1 MASGTAGLGTEI
13 VSVINKLQDVFTSIG
28 SGPGGQAGID
38 LPQICVLGSQSSGK
52 SSVLENIV
60 GRDFLPRGT
69 GIVTRRPLVLQL
81 INRAAQAANGVDKT
95 ADKAANADEWGEFL
109 HLPGEKFYDFHK
121 IRDEIVR
128 DTEAKTGKNAGISP
142 QPINLRIYS
151 PNVLTL
157 TLVDLPGLTKVPV
170 GDQPRDIEK
179 QIREMLTKYISK
191 PACIILAVTA
201 ANTDLANSDG
211 LKMAREVD
219 PEGTR
224 TIGVLTKVD
233 LMDKGTDVVDILAG
247 RIIPLRLGYVPVVNR
262 GQRDIENG
270 KPISSALENE
280 RDFFENHPSY
290 RSKATFC
297 GTPFLAR
304 KLNMIL
310 MHHIRAT
317 LPDIKSRISK
327 NLATYQSELQTL
339 GGGMGEA
346 NSGNIV
352 LSVITEF
359 TSEFRTTIDGN
370 TNDLSLNELSGG
382 ARISFVFH
390 ELFNNGVK
398 TIDPFDQVK
407 DGDIRTILYNSSGS
421 TPALFVGTAAFEV
434 IVKQQ
439 IKRLEDPA
447 IKCCQL
453 VYDELIRI
461 LGQLLAKVQAF
472 RRYPALRE
480 RFNAVV
486 VNFFKQAMNPT
497 LKLVQ
502 DMVAMQACYVN
513 TTHPDFIGGHKAT
526 AIVSDRLTANKPPTP
541 ANDPKNPRSSIN
553 NNKDL
558 DVDAK
563 QEQSF
568 FGSFFTPKT
577 GPKKQGVAAME
588 APPPNIRPQNA
599 LNDRETMETEVI
611 KLLIHSYFNIV
622 KREMID
628 MVPKAISLTLVSFSK
643 ENLQREL
650 LQELYKPEVLD
661 ELLKES
667 DFVVGRRKE
676 LQTMVQAL
684 NKAEEYVISSYVAVI
699 YNLLLTCLSLFAS
712 LGLWP
717 AYKQRLFAPALP
729 LSRLLLF
736 LAHCTRTPPHALPT
750 FHSPALH
757 TLSHISLSQVW

>member
-1 MASGTAGLGTEI
+1 MANLGTEV
-13 VSVINKLQDVFTSIG
+13 VSVINKLQDVFTAVG
-28 SGPGGQAGID
+28 SSASSID

-81 INRAAQAANGVDKT
+81 INRPATGGVNGAAKEVANGVDG
-95 ADKAANADEWGEFL
+95 DKAANADEWGEFL
-109 HLPGEKFYDFHK
+109 HLPGEKFYDFNK
-121 IRDEIVR
+121 IRAEIVR

-142 QPINLRIYS
+142 LPINLRIFS

-179 QIREMLTKYISK
+179 QIRDMLHKYISK
-191 PACIILAVTA
+191 PSCIVLAVTA

-211 LKMAREVD
+211 LKLAREVD

-233 LMDKGTDVVDILAG
+233 LMDAGTDVVDILAG
-247 RIIPLRLGYVPVVNR
+247 RVVPLRLGYVPVVNR
-262 GQRDIENG
+262 GQRDIESN
-270 KPISSALENE
+270 KPIQAALEYE
-280 RDFFENHPSY
+280 RQFFENHASY
-290 RSKATFC
+290 KGKAQYC

-317 LPDIKSRISK
+317 LPDIKARISSQLSK
-327 NLATYQSELQTL
+327 YNAELQTL
-339 GGGMGEA
+339 GGATGDG

-359 TSEFRTTIDGN
+359 TSEFRSAIDGN

-398 TIDPFDQVK
+398 SIDPFDQVK

-421 TPALFVGTAAFEV
+421 TPALFVGTTAFEV

-439 IKRLEDPA
+439 IKRLEDPSL
-447 IKCCQL
+447 KCSQL

-461 LGQLLAKVQAF
+461 LGQLLAKLQAF

-486 VNFFKQAMNPT
+486 VSFFKKAMAPT
-497 LKLVQ
+497 TKLVS
-502 DMVAMQACYVN
+502 DMVAMQACYIN
-513 TTHPDFIGGHKAT
+513 TTHPDFLNGHKAM
-526 AIVSDRLTANKPPTP
+526 AIVTERLNANKP
-541 ANDPKNPRSSIN
+541 AQQQADPKNGKLAPGQIN

-558 DVDAK
+558 DVDARK
-563 QEQSF
+563 EEQSF
-568 FGSFFTPKT
+568 FGSFFANKGATV
-577 GPKKQGVAAME
+577 KKKGTAAME
-588 APPPNIRPQNA
+588 APPPVIRPQSA
-599 LNDRETMETEVI
+599 LNDREVMETEVI
-611 KLLIHSYFNIV
+611 KLLIHSYYNIV

-628 MVPKAISLTLVSFSK
+628 MVPKAISLTLVNFAK

-667 DFVVGRRKE
+667 EFVVSRRKE
-676 LQTMVQAL
+676 VVSMIQAL
-684 NKAEEYVISSYVAVI
+684 NKAEECVFSVS
-699 YNLLLTCLSLFAS
+699 
-712 LGLWP
+712 
-717 AYKQRLFAPALP
+717 
-729 LSRLLLF
+729 
-736 LAHCTRTPPHALPT
+736 
-750 FHSPALH
+750 
-757 TLSHISLSQVW
+757 